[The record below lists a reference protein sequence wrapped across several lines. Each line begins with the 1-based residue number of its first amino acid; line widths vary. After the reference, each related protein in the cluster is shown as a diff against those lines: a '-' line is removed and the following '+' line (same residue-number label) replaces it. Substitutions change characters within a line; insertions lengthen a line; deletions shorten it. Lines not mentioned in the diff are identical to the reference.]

1 MSPARIPDDD
11 SLRAPLFSTMLG
23 LHKIP
28 ASPRQEP
35 PDPAPA
41 DGHETE
47 LRPHLFTK
55 VCHPFE
61 EDGR

>member
-23 LHKIP
+23 LHKSP

-35 PDPAPA
+35 PDLASA
-41 DGHETE
+41 SGQETE
-47 LRPHLFTK
+47 LRPHLFTN

-61 EDGR
+61 EDRR

>member
-23 LHKIP
+23 LHKSP

-35 PDPAPA
+35 PDLAPA
-41 DGHETE
+41 SGHETE
-47 LRPHLFTK
+47 LRPRLFTEARY
-55 VCHPFE
+55 PFE

>member
-11 SLRAPLFSTMLG
+11 SLRAPLFSTMLPR
-23 LHKIP
+23 HKSP

-35 PDPAPA
+35 PDPASA
-41 DGHETE
+41 GGQEIE
-47 LRPHLFTK
+47 FRPHLFTK
-55 VCHPFE
+55 VSHSFE